1 MDEKNFE
8 HRLTKV
14 EDRASSNTKRL
25 DKLEKLEAALTELV
39 KSIATIAQKQ
49 EDMDNDMKEIKA
61 DVKGIAGKPGKRWE
75 AIAEKALTAL
85 VAGLVAYAL
94 MKVGI
99 G

>member
-1 MDEKNFE
+1 MNEKDFE

-14 EDRASSNTKRL
+14 EDRSSSNTKRL
-25 DKLEKLEAALTELV
+25 NKLEELMDTLTELV
-39 KSIATIAQKQ
+39 KSVATIAQKQ
-49 EDMDNDMKEIKA
+49 KDMDDDMKEIKA

-75 AIAEKALTAL
+75 AIVEKALTAA

-94 MKVGI
+94 MKFGI

>member
-1 MDEKNFE
+1 MNEKDFE

-14 EDRASSNTKRL
+14 EDRAASNTKRL
-25 DKLEKLEAALTELV
+25 NKLEELMDTLTELV
-39 KSIATIAQKQ
+39 KSVATIAQKQ
-49 EDMDNDMKEIKA
+49 KDMDDDMKEIKA

-75 AIAEKALTAL
+75 NIVEKALTAA

-94 MKVGI
+94 MKFGI